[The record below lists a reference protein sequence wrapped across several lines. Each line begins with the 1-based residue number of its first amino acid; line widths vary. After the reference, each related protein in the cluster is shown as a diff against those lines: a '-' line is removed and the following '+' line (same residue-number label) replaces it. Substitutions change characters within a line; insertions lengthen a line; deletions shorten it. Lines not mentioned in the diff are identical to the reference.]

1 VVIVALLS
9 ACGGGAARV
18 ATPPPAPDATTTEP
32 TTPDAPQMESCVA
45 SERGY
50 RLTFPAS
57 WSTNESAVAEPCR
70 FFHPEAFVLP
80 PQTEATGIAVNV
92 RLNPVAFDEVVPSP
106 GGSAVAEMLDRRVIT
121 IDGRRAIRS
130 KTRSAGRALLPLGTI
145 AVRWF
150 VDAGDATLVAATSEA
165 AAAGRFDD
173 NVNVLD
179 AMMQSLR
186 ILERPA
192 TCSARRSAPES
203 TPQAELPQAV
213 AAMRTAIR
221 TAAKVCD
228 YDELA
233 ALALAGDSQ
242 FTYSFGSGGAPAA
255 FWRGAEAAGR
265 APMRTLIEILDAP
278 FASRPVEAGTQY
290 VWPSAYAYERW
301 DDVPAAE
308 RKDLMRLYGEEDIL
322 RFEQFGSYLG
332 ERVGITAGGDWLF
345 FVGGD

>member
-1 VVIVALLS
+1 
-9 ACGGGAARV
+9 
-18 ATPPPAPDATTTEP
+18 
-32 TTPDAPQMESCVA
+32 MKSCVA

-50 RLTFPAS
+50 RLAFPAS
-57 WSTNESAVAEPCR
+57 WSTNESADAEPCR
-70 FFHPEAFVLP
+70 FFHPETFTLP
-80 PQTEATGIAVNV
+80 RQTEATGIAVNV
-92 RLNPVAFDEVVPSP
+92 RLNPVAFDEVVPAP
-106 GGSAVAEMLDRRVIT
+106 GGSAVAEMLDRRVTT
-121 IDGRRAIRS
+121 IDGRRAVRS
-130 KTRSAGRALLPLGTI
+130 ETRSTGRALLPFGTV

-150 VDAGDATLVAATSEA
+150 VDAEDATLVAATSEA
-165 AAAGRFDD
+165 AAAGRFED

-213 AAMRTAIR
+213 AATRTAISR
-221 TAAKVCD
+221 AAKAYD

-242 FTYSFGSGGAPAA
+242 FTYSFGSRGAPAA
-255 FWRGAEAAGR
+255 FWRDAEAAGR
-265 APMRTLIEILDAP
+265 APLRTLIEILDAP

-301 DDVPAAE
+301 DDVPSAE
-308 RKDLMRLYGEEDIL
+308 REDLGRLYGDEDLL
-322 RFEQFGSYLG
+322 RFDQFGSYLG
-332 ERVGITAGGDWLF
+332 ERVGITEGGDWTF